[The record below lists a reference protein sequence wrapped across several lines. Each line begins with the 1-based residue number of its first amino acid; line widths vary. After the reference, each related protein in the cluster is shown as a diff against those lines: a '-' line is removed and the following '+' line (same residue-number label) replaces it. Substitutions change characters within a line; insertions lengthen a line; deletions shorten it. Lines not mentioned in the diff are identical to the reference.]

1 MKKSGECKGNLRSAQ
16 KIFRV
21 MKMMCFLMF
30 VLLVQVRGDVI
41 AQNQVVSV
49 DMKNCSVEEFLREI
63 KEQTG
68 IRFMYKSEYV
78 KAIPRFDVRVED
90 RGVMDLL
97 EEVFAGKG
105 IKCLYDNGVIILTK
119 HEANDGKEDRVTVK
133 GVVKDSRGAALPGVT
148 VVLKG
153 TTTGVA
159 TGIAGDFVIT
169 LPKRDSLIL
178 VFSFVG
184 MRTKEVKWKGEPELR
199 VVLEEDVSEMDEV
212 VVTGYQVIDRR
223 KSTSAIN
230 SVKMEDI
237 MIPGVTT
244 IDKMLEGQIP
254 DLMVMTNSGESGVA
268 PKIRIRGTSTL
279 IGNREPLWVVDGVI
293 VQDPV
298 QISPDELND
307 PDYINRIGN
316 AISGINPQDIERI
329 DVLKD
334 ASATALYGTKAA
346 NGVIVITTKR
356 GHVGEP
362 QISYRGTATLKL
374 RPRYSDRNIDL
385 MSAKERLG
393 VSRELA
399 EAGYQYSSDVT
410 WVGY

>member
-1 MKKSGECKGNLRSAQ
+1 MG
-16 KIFRV
+16 
-21 MKMMCFLMF
+21 
-30 VLLVQVRGDVI
+30 
-41 AQNQVVSV
+41 
-49 DMKNCSVEEFLREI
+49 
-63 KEQTG
+63 
-68 IRFMYKSEYV
+68 
-78 KAIPRFDVRVED
+78 IPRFDVRVDD
-90 RGVMDLL
+90 RVVMDLL
-97 EEVFAGKG
+97 VEVLAGKG

-169 LPKRDSLIL
+169 LPIRVSLIL

-244 IDKMLEGQIP
+244 IDKMLEGLIP
-254 DLMVMTNSGESGVA
+254 DLMVMTNSGDSGVA
-268 PKIRIRGTSTL
+268 PKIRIRGTST
-279 IGNREPLWVVDGVI
+279 
-293 VQDPV
+293 
-298 QISPDELND
+298 
-307 PDYINRIGN
+307 
-316 AISGINPQDIERI
+316 
-329 DVLKD
+329 
-334 ASATALYGTKAA
+334 
-346 NGVIVITTKR
+346 
-356 GHVGEP
+356 
-362 QISYRGTATLKL
+362 
-374 RPRYSDRNIDL
+374 
-385 MSAKERLG
+385 
-393 VSRELA
+393 
-399 EAGYQYSSDVT
+399 
-410 WVGY
+410 

>member
-1 MKKSGECKGNLRSAQ
+1 
-16 KIFRV
+16 

-119 HEANDGKEDRVTVK
+119 HDANDGKEDRVTVK

-184 MRTKEVKWKGEPELR
+184 MRTKEVNWKGEPELR

-268 PKIRIRGTSTL
+268 RKLGF
-279 IGNREPLWVVDGVI
+279 G
-293 VQDPV
+293 
-298 QISPDELND
+298 EL
-307 PDYINRIGN
+307 R
-316 AISGINPQDIERI
+316 R
-329 DVLKD
+329 
-334 ASATALYGTKAA
+334 
-346 NGVIVITTKR
+346 
-356 GHVGEP
+356 
-362 QISYRGTATLKL
+362 
-374 RPRYSDRNIDL
+374 
-385 MSAKERLG
+385 
-393 VSRELA
+393 
-399 EAGYQYSSDVT
+399 
-410 WVGY
+410 

>member
-30 VLLVQVRGDVI
+30 VLLVQVRGDVV
-41 AQNQVVSV
+41 AQNQVVCV

-90 RGVMDLL
+90 REVMDLL

-119 HEANDGKEDRVTVK
+119 HAGKEERVTVK

-184 MRTKEVKWKGEPELR
+184 MQTKEVRWRGEPELR
-199 VVLEEDVSEMDEV
+199 VVLEDDVSEMDEV
-212 VVTGYQVIDRR
+212 VVTGYQ
-223 KSTSAIN
+223 
-230 SVKMEDI
+230 
-237 MIPGVTT
+237 T
-244 IDKMLEGQIP
+244 I
-254 DLMVMTNSGESGVA
+254 T
-268 PKIRIRGTSTL
+268 R
-279 IGNREPLWVVDGVI
+279 
-293 VQDPV
+293 
-298 QISPDELND
+298 
-307 PDYINRIGN
+307 
-316 AISGINPQDIERI
+316 
-329 DVLKD
+329 
-334 ASATALYGTKAA
+334 
-346 NGVIVITTKR
+346 
-356 GHVGEP
+356 
-362 QISYRGTATLKL
+362 
-374 RPRYSDRNIDL
+374 
-385 MSAKERLG
+385 
-393 VSRELA
+393 
-399 EAGYQYSSDVT
+399 
-410 WVGY
+410 